1 MRLEVTD
8 AASAADEAFVVEQTR
23 AYNRRF
29 TVRDFRSL
37 CVFARADDGTIVGGL
52 TGKTYWQYLEVSFLW
67 VSEAHRGSGHARKLM
82 AAAER
87 EAVKRGCRHAL
98 VDTFSFQ
105 APDFYRRVGYEEFGR
120 LEGFSGEHARHYLH
134 KVLDAPGDAP

>member
-8 AASAADEAFVVEQTR
+8 SASAADEEFVIAQTR

-37 CVFARADDGTIVGGL
+37 CVFARGEDGSIVGGL

-67 VSEAHRGSGHARKLM
+67 VSEAQRGRGYAMQLM
-82 AAAER
+82 AAAEE
-87 EAVKRGCRHAL
+87 EAVRRGCRHAL

-105 APDFYRRVGYEEFGR
+105 APGFYRRAGYEEFGR
-120 LEGFSGEHARHYLH
+120 LAGFSGEHERHYLH
-134 KVLDAPGDAP
+134 KALDAPRVKP